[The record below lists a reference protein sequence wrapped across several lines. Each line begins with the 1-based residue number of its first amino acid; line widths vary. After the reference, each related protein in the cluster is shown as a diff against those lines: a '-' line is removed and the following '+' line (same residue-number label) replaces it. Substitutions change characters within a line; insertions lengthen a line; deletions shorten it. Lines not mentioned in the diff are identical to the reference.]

1 MNLASGQASH
11 EHRGRRGGTAWRR
24 GVPAG
29 GGTGQAGEF
38 VRPLAATDTGTYRDG
53 MAGLPIVGVDIPDP
67 AVSQTAHVPKPAWL
81 RVKAPGSGKTSELRA
96 LLAERRLHT
105 VCSSAACPNMG
116 ECWSAGTATF
126 MILGNECT
134 RACRFC
140 DVKTAARPNPVD
152 LDEPERMAEASALM
166 GLKHVVITSVAR
178 DDLDDGGARHFARCL
193 RAVRARLPDVTLEV
207 LTPDF
212 LGSQDSISTVL
223 EALLEGGKPAV
234 FNHNVETSERLTP
247 KIRSG
252 AVYRRSL
259 EVLQTA
265 KRLRP
270 EVRTKT
276 GMMLGLGE
284 TDDEVIQTIKD
295 ARAHDVDI
303 LTLGQYLRPSSWNH
317 EVMRYVPPAQFDEFA
332 AFARTLGFAHVE
344 AGPLVRSSY
353 HAERGVG

>member
-1 MNLASGQASH
+1 MAS
-11 EHRGRRGGTAWRR
+11 
-24 GVPAG
+24 
-29 GGTGQAGEF
+29 
-38 VRPLAATDTGTYRDG
+38 
-53 MAGLPIVGVDIPDP
+53 LPIVGVDVPDP
-67 AVSQTAHVPKPAWL
+67 SVSQSAKTPKPSWL
-81 RVKAPGSGKTSELRA
+81 RVQAPGNGKTAELRA

-116 ECWSAGTATF
+116 DCWAVGTATF

-140 DVKTAARPNPVD
+140 DVKTSVSPSAVD
-152 LDEPERMAEASALM
+152 LDEPDRLAEAAVLM

-193 RAVRARLPDVTLEV
+193 RAVRARLPTATLEV
-207 LTPDF
+207 LVPDF
-212 LGSQDSISTVL
+212 LGSESSITTVL
-223 EALLEGGKPAV
+223 EALLEGGRAAV
-234 FNHNVETSERLTP
+234 FNHNVETCERLTP

-259 EVLQTA
+259 TLLQAA

-270 EVRTKT
+270 EVKTKT

-284 TDDEVIQTIKD
+284 DDDEVIATIKD

-317 EVMRYVPPAQFDEFA
+317 AVMRYVPPEKFAEFG
-332 AFARTLGFAHVE
+332 AFARSLGFAHVE
-344 AGPLVRSSY
+344 SGPLVRSSY
-353 HAERGVG
+353 HAERGVAADQPAADKTA

>member
-1 MNLASGQASH
+1 
-11 EHRGRRGGTAWRR
+11 
-24 GVPAG
+24 
-29 GGTGQAGEF
+29 
-38 VRPLAATDTGTYRDG
+38 
-53 MAGLPIVGVDIPDP
+53 MAGLPILANDLPTP
-67 AVSQTAHVPKPAWL
+67 APTGPAGAVLPKPPWL
-81 RVKAPGSGKTSELRA
+81 RVKAPGAGKTSELRA

-140 DVKTAARPNPVD
+140 DVKTAKVPNAVD
-152 LDEPERMAEASALM
+152 LDEPERLAEAAELM

-178 DDLDDGGARHFARCL
+178 DDLDDGGARQFARCL
-193 RAVRARLPDVTLEV
+193 RAVRARLPDASLEV

-212 LGSQDSISTVL
+212 LGSEEAINTVL
-223 EALLEGGKPAV
+223 DALLAGGKPGV
-234 FNHNVETSERLTP
+234 FNHNVETCERLTP

-259 EVLQTA
+259 EVLATA

-276 GMMLGLGE
+276 GIMLGLGE
-284 TDDEVIQTIKD
+284 TDDEVKQTIDD
-295 ARAHDVDI
+295 ARAHHVDI
-303 LTLGQYLRPSSWNH
+303 LTIGQYLRPSSWNH
-317 EVMRYVPPAQFDEFA
+317 EVTRYVPPEGFQALGDY
-332 AFARTLGFAHVE
+332 ARSLGFAHVE
-344 AGPLVRSSY
+344 SGPLVRSSY

>member
-1 MNLASGQASH
+1 
-11 EHRGRRGGTAWRR
+11 
-24 GVPAG
+24 
-29 GGTGQAGEF
+29 
-38 VRPLAATDTGTYRDG
+38 
-53 MAGLPIVGVDIPDP
+53 MAGLPILGVDVPDP
-67 AVSQTAHVPKPAWL
+67 SVSQTAHVRKPEWL
-81 RVKAPGSGKTSELRA
+81 RVKAPGAGKTTELQA
-96 LLAERRLHT
+96 LLRERRLHT

-116 ECWSAGTATF
+116 DCWSAGTATF

-140 DVKTAARPNPVD
+140 DIKTSKTPNAVD
-152 LDEPERMAEASALM
+152 LDEPERLAEAAALM
-166 GLKHVVITSVAR
+166 QLKHVVITSVAR

-193 RAVRARLPDVTLEV
+193 RAVRARLPECTLEV

-212 LGSQDSISTVL
+212 YGSETSINTVL
-223 EALLEGGKPAV
+223 EALLEGGHAGV

-252 AVYRRSL
+252 AVYKRSL

-284 TDDEVIQTIKD
+284 TDDEIKKTIED

-317 EVMRYVPPAQFDEFA
+317 EVMRYVTPAQFDEFA
-332 AFARTLGFAHVE
+332 VFARGLGFAHVE
-344 AGPLVRSSY
+344 SGPLVRSSY

>member
-1 MNLASGQASH
+1 M
-11 EHRGRRGGTAWRR
+11 GRRIDA
-24 GVPAG
+24 VAG
-29 GGTGQAGEF
+29 A
-38 VRPLAATDTGTYRDG
+38 DCWTYIAR
-53 MAGLPIVGVDIPDP
+53 MAGLPILGVDVPDP
-67 AVSQTAHVPKPAWL
+67 LVSQTAAVRKPEWL
-81 RVKAPGSGKTSELRA
+81 RVRAPGAGKTTELQA
-96 LLAERRLHT
+96 LLRERRLHT

-140 DVKTAARPNPVD
+140 DVKTSSTPRAVD
-152 LDEPERMAEASALM
+152 LDEPARLAEAAALM
-166 GLKHVVITSVAR
+166 ELRHVVITSVSR

-193 RAVRARLPDVTLEV
+193 RAVRERLPEATLEV

-212 LGSQDSISTVL
+212 AGDEASIALVL

-234 FNHNVETSERLTP
+234 FNHNLETSERLTP

-252 AVYRRSL
+252 AVYQTSL
-259 EVLQTA
+259 SVLRAA

-276 GMMLGLGE
+276 GVMVGLGE
-284 TDDEVIQTIKD
+284 TDDEVRQTIAD

-303 LTLGQYLRPSSWNH
+303 FTIGQYLRPSAWNH
-317 EVMRYVPPAQFDEFA
+317 EVMRYVPPEGFDELA
-332 AFARTLGFAHVE
+332 RFARGLGFAHVE

-353 HAERGVG
+353 HAERGVSGATS